1 MLSGF
6 PMSFISWLTDRIIL
20 QPTQHRLPVRQ
31 KKSLLFSHDN
41 GQLEIWVHRVGSDIQ
56 KSPDLY
62 LLEFPGTASRAE
74 DTTDFV
80 EHCWSQQCIEI
91 WAVNPPGYGN
101 SSGTASLK
109 KLPAMAKRALKE
121 IRKAAGNTPVIAA
134 GGSLGSVSALYL
146 AAYFRVEGVMVQN
159 PPALREVILAQS
171 GWWHFKWL
179 TRRIAAQVPRELD
192 SLANARRATAPA
204 VFVTAQQ
211 DRIVPS
217 PIQHH
222 IIDAYH
228 GPLKVFSMPDAD
240 HDTPLTETDL
250 RQLRHLTDWLYEVT
264 TPEKNQP

>member
-1 MLSGF
+1 
-6 PMSFISWLTDRIIL
+6 MSFASWLTDRIIL
-20 QPTQHRLPVRQ
+20 QPTRHSLHVPQ
-31 KKSLLFSHDN
+31 KKSLLFPHGD
-41 GQLEIWVHRVGSDIQ
+41 GEMEVWVHRIGLDTQRV
-56 KSPDLY
+56 PDLY

-74 DTTDFV
+74 DSTDFV
-80 EHCWSQQCIEI
+80 EGCWSQRCVEI

-109 KLPAMAKRALKE
+109 KLPAIAERALKE
-121 IRKAAGNTPVIAA
+121 IRQIAGDTPVIVA

-146 AAYFRVEGVMVQN
+146 AVHFRVEGVMVQN

-179 TRRIAAQVPRELD
+179 TRRIAAQIPRELD

-211 DRIVPS
+211 DRIVPAR
-217 PIQHH
+217 IQRQ
-222 IIDAYH
+222 IIDTYH

-240 HDTPLTETDL
+240 HDTPLTEADL
-250 RQLRHLTDWLYEVT
+250 EQLHQLADWLYRVA
-264 TPEKNQP
+264 TPGGSQP